1 MRRSD
6 AFTVTVRYHGNGKAP
21 RSGLT
26 GWRFGSDGGFAC
38 AAQASRAD
46 TFFPCNDHPSD
57 KATWTFRL
65 SASEGYVAAANAE
78 PAGTTPAPLHSFD
91 GPTERRRVPRRLRG
105 AAGDRAGG
113 DAATDSDRHSRPRT
127 TGRAHDGGPPPS
139 AVPTVAVKSC
149 SVTAASGRRPA
160 R

>member
-57 KATWTFRL
+57 KATRTFRL
-65 SASEGYVAAANAE
+65 SASEGYVAAANGG
-78 PAGTTPAPLHSFD
+78 PAGTTPAPTALV
-91 GPTERRRVPRRLRG
+91 RRAYR
-105 AAGDRAGG
+105 AAPS
-113 DAATDSDRHSRPRT
+113 AAT
-127 TGRAHDGGPPPS
+127 PS
-139 AVPTVAVKSC
+139 GC
-149 SVTAASGRRPA
+149 RR
-160 R
+160 